1 MSSTPGTLFP
11 PFCIQHQR
19 KAASFPTFIPS
30 KTSSTPGLSS
40 MIPFFFD
47 EPASK
52 AFRKYEMADDMSGNC
67 PPLDLAT
74 THFRKR
80 VLSTEADENI
90 SGRRSALS
98 SPSRTLRKS
107 LTCLGRQ
114 SNRHF
119 HHSKARRAFP
129 GYD

>member
-1 MSSTPGTLFP
+1 M
-11 PFCIQHQR
+11 
-19 KAASFPTFIPS
+19 
-30 KTSSTPGLSS
+30 
-40 MIPFFFD
+40 PFFFD

-67 PPLDLAT
+67 PPLDLRM

-107 LTCLGRQ
+107 LTCFGGERYC
-114 SNRHF
+114 H
-119 HHSKARRAFP
+119 
-129 GYD
+129 